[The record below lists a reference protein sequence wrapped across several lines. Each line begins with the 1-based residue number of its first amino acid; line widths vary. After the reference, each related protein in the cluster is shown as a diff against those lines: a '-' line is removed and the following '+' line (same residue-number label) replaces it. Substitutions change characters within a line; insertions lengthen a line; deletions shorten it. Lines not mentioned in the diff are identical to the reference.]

1 MLLNNTKENIVT
13 QMKKVYINVTK
24 YANEHNLSLAQAH
37 NEIQPFLFNLGYNW
51 ACKGYHDKVVLT
63 FAEYLEMHMEK
74 DWVITKCSSDSFTE
88 SDYDYEWEIKRK
100 VNLSYVHRAITSVK
114 EYVEFNGKQYEK
126 TKLEQ
131 ALKLIEGDHE

>member
-1 MLLNNTKENIVT
+1 M
-13 QMKKVYINVTK
+13 
-24 YANEHNLSLAQAH
+24 
-37 NEIQPFLFNLGYNW
+37 FNLGYNW

>member
-24 YANEHNLSLAQAH
+24 YANENALTLEQAH
-37 NEIQPFLFNLGYNW
+37 KEIQPFLFSLGYNW
-51 ACKGYHDKVVLT
+51 KCLTYNKKVSLCY
-63 FAEYLEMHMEK
+63 AEYLELHMEE
-74 DWVITKCSSDSFTE
+74 DWAITQCSSESFTE
-88 SDYDYEWEIKRK
+88 TDYDYNWELERK
-100 VNLSYVHRAITSVK
+100 VSLRYVHRAITSAK

-126 TKLEQ
+126 AKLEQ

>member
-1 MLLNNTKENIVT
+1 
-13 QMKKVYINVTK
+13 MKKVYINVAK
-24 YANEHNLSLAQAH
+24 YANENALTLEQAH
-37 NEIQPFLFNLGYNW
+37 NEIQPFLFALGYNW
-51 ACKGYHDKVVLT
+51 ACKGYHNKVVLT
-63 FAEYLEMHMEK
+63 YAEYLEMHMEK
-74 DWVITKCSSDSFTE
+74 DWVITQCSSDSFTE
-88 SDYDYEWEIKRK
+88 SDYDYEWELKRK